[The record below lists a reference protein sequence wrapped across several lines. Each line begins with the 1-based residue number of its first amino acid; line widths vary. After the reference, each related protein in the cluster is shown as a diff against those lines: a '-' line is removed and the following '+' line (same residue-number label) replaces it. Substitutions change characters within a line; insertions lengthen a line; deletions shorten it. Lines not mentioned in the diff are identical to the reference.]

1 MCHAYWKSEIY
12 MAGLLESEGKK
23 DVYRLVGDFN
33 AEIGYLFMSVSILGT
48 DKAALSI

>member
-1 MCHAYWKSEIY
+1 MLIGSLRYTWLACLRAR
-12 MAGLLESEGKK
+12 GKK